1 MKIEKIKIAG
11 ADGSTVEAGYFQT
24 SCTAILQLGNLAV
37 ETGKQYTLHGYAKAS
52 ASATMAC
59 SGNSASI
66 GTTWTEFAFLITPDS
81 KTIQLAFAPATWWI
95 YNWKLEVGDIITPW
109 TPSPI
114 DAKNDI
120 EEKSSEWSQTAES
133 IRSEVSRVSNN
144 LDSAKSEWNQTAE
157 GIKSS
162 VSKVSSDLSTAQTE
176 WNQTANEFK
185 AEISKKITPSEV
197 DGKISASAS
206 NLTTEYK
213 NAITASEKGLKAEI
227 GKKIGSDEA
236 KTIIEANADSIRT
249 KTGTLVWEA
258 ENSSMTE
265 DGTFTCRDGHF
276 GGDLDAA
283 GGTFTGDLSAVG
295 GTFKGDLSAA
305 GGTFKGNLEAAGGS
319 FNGDVTAK
327 SFKTADGVVNTAFDY
342 SYAVNK
348 FDRLVTVHG
357 FGTAMSAI
365 SIEGFKVP
373 QGCYPAQQVGAA
385 CVVRD
390 QNSKFKLGFFS
401 VNASGDIIVYYYD
414 SYGSGPTR
422 IDKSN
427 CSGDYL
433 AFSLYFSCS
442 WFTNYSE

>member
-1 MKIEKIKIAG
+1 MNIQKVKIAG
-11 ADGSTVEAGYFQT
+11 ATGSTVEAGYFQT
-24 SCTAILQLGNLAV
+24 SATAILQLGNL
-37 ETGKQYTLHGYAKAS
+37 ELESGKQYTLHGYAKAS
-52 ASATMAC
+52 TTSTMAR
-59 SGNSASI
+59 STESVTI
-66 GTTWTEFAFLITPDS
+66 GTAWTEFAFLITADS
-81 KTIQLAFAPATWWI
+81 KMIQLAFTPATWWV

-120 EEKSSEWSQTAES
+120 EEKASEWSQTAES

-249 KTGTLVWEA
+249 KTGTIVWEA
-258 ENSSMTE
+258 KNSSMTE
-265 DGTFTCRDGHF
+265 DGTFTCKDGHF

-283 GGTFTGDLSAVG
+283 GGTF
-295 GTFKGDLSAA
+295 KGKLQAA
-305 GGTFKGNLEAAGGS
+305 SGS
-319 FNGDVTAK
+319 FNGDVVAD
-327 SFKTADGVVNTAFDY
+327 SFKTASGVVIRQ
-342 SYAVNK
+342 YANGYVLNK
-348 FDRLVTVHG
+348 FDRLVTINGWATAITALGIGG
-357 FGTAMSAI
+357 FVLERSD
-365 SIEGFKVP
+365 
-373 QGCYPAQQVGAA
+373 CYPSDNIGITCIVGF
-385 CVVRD
+385 
-390 QNSKFKLGFFS
+390 NGSSFKPGCLRINTDGT
-401 VNASGDIIVYYYD
+401 IILYYYNT
-414 SYGSGPTR
+414 YGSSATR

-427 CSGDYL
+427 YSNHLDLGIT
-433 AFSLYFSCS
+433 LYFSGS
-442 WFTNYSE
+442 WFTNYSA